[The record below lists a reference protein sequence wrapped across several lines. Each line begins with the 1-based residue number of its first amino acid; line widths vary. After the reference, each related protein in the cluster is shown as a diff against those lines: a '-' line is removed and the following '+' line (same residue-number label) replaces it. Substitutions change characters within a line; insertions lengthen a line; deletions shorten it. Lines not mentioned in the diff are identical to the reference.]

1 MTLIR
6 AATVYGKKVQTNLI
20 GGIVAG
26 LGALKHPATLSTDEQ
41 QKIENNVKMIEQT
54 KSAAA
59 DAVNDAAA
67 AAGK

>member
-1 MTLIR
+1 MIAKR
-6 AATVYGKKVQTNLI
+6 IV
-20 GGIVAG
+20 GIVGPIAIVAGVVAG

-54 KSAAA
+54 KSAAT

-67 AAGK
+67 VSGK

>member
-1 MTLIR
+1 MIAKR
-6 AATVYGKKVQTNLI
+6 IVGIVGPIA
-20 GGIVAG
+20 IVAG

-54 KSAAA
+54 KSAAT